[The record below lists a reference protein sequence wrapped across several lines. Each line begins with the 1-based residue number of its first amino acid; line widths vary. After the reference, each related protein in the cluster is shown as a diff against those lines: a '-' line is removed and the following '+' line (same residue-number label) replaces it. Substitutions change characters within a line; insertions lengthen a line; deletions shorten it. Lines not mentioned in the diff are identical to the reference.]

1 MLSMISFHILIKPI
15 IILILQIKKEAM
27 MWCDFSEVTAGYNS
41 ETGKQDE

>member
-27 MWCDFSEVTAGYNS
+27 MWRDFSKVTDGHNS
-41 ETGKQDE
+41 ETVKQDE